1 MKNMTLAVSLMTIA
15 GYSQAATLSP
25 DSTYDMSINTAGSC
39 FQVAYCNGF
48 TNNVAPGSI
57 ISISTSDDGAGGVN
71 FIVTSATDM
80 LYTGTPFGLFTMTN
94 IGGLGNV
101 DADGNISYTPTGRI
115 AAGQF
120 TPYSGTPTWNIDDVS
135 PDASTDYTSFT
146 SGSMTNYEFIDTD
159 ADAIQDTW
167 LEAHTAT
174 GATLDTSLNAT
185 IVSAGNIGSAWDVF
199 VNTAYTEIWNVSFT
213 KTSAVPVPAAIWLFG
228 SGLIGLTS
236 ISRFRRTQNI
246 SNQ

>member
-1 MKNMTLAVSLMTIA
+1 MKNITLAISLMSIA
-15 GYSQAATLSP
+15 GYSKAATLSP

-39 FQVAYCNGF
+39 FQVVYCNGI
-48 TNNVAPGSI
+48 TNNVAPGAI
-57 ISISTSDDGAGGVN
+57 ISINTSNDGAGGVN

-101 DADGNISYTPTGRI
+101 DADGNISYTPTGRV
-115 AAGQF
+115 AEGQF
-120 TPYSGTPTWNIDDVS
+120 TAYIGAPIWNIDDVS
-135 PDASTDYTSFT
+135 PDASTDYTGFT

-167 LEAHTAT
+167 RELHTAT

-185 IVSAGNIGSAWDVF
+185 IVSAGNIGSAWGGF
-199 VNTAYTEIWNVSFT
+199 VNSPYTEIWNVSFT
-213 KTSAVPVPAAIWLFG
+213 QTSAVPVPAAIWLFG
-228 SGLIGLTS
+228 SGLIGLAS
-236 ISRFRRTQNI
+236 ISRFRRTKA
-246 SNQ
+246 